1 MYYSLRICRYTATLS
16 SQKLK
21 PSEVLYHSLHNT
33 TVQRSCKQKKHSKT
47 SVLEALLN
55 KIESFRR

>member
-1 MYYSLRICRYTATLS
+1 MYYSLRISPYTATLS

-33 TVQRSCKQKKHSKT
+33 TVELSSKQKKNTAKHGGCFKQ
-47 SVLEALLN
+47 N
-55 KIESFRR
+55 